1 MTFDEK
7 IAIKNYKELDNNIMS
22 ELISLDLDKNKTEIE
37 IDEKFERNQNIYQTK
52 LTSLDESDYK
62 FEDDSPNN
70 GENPQCLNSSENG
83 DSDNSNSTEN
93 FENTDNTNHINNT
106 SNLDKIKFA
115 RDIQAKC
122 GFVKL
127 KSPNTHFGV
136 DLFVSVRQVNIL
148 KSNGIDASPGNF
160 LIAHSTGFFLNNK

>member
-7 IAIKNYKELDNNIMS
+7 IAIKNYKELDINIMS

-37 IDEKFERNQNIYQTK
+37 ITEKFERSPNIYLTK
-52 LTSLDESDYK
+52 LTSLNKSDHK

-70 GENPQCLNSSENG
+70 GEKPQCLNSSENG

-93 FENTDNTNHINNT
+93 FENTDNTNHINNI

-127 KSPNTHFGV
+127 KSQHTHFGV
-136 DLFVSVRQVNIL
+136 ELFASVRQVNIL